1 MACLDDTTAHLKG
14 ELDYEQKLIDNL
26 PDNLK
31 ACSLSVIEE
40 RQKIFLL
47 TEQ

>member
-14 ELDYEQKLIDNL
+14 ELHYEQKLIDNL
-26 PDNLK
+26 SDNLK

-40 RQKIFLL
+40 RRKIFLL
-47 TEQ
+47 TE